1 MLEVVV
7 MNVILI
13 SFDRCNISRFFVN
26 RNKEYVN
33 VVKVKLIEG
42 NIYMY
47 RRWNLSLLVFILIFL
62 VSFRLKFVCIFL

>member
-26 RNKEYVN
+26 RNKEYVD

-42 NIYMY
+42 NIYMN
-47 RRWNLSLLVFILIFL
+47 RR
-62 VSFRLKFVCIFL
+62 

>member
-33 VVKVKLIEG
+33 VKVKLIEG

-47 RRWNLSLLVFILIFL
+47 RR
-62 VSFRLKFVCIFL
+62 

>member
-13 SFDRCNISRFFVN
+13 SFDRCNIRRFFVN
-26 RNKEYVN
+26 RNKEYVD
-33 VVKVKLIEG
+33 VVKVKLIED
-42 NIYMY
+42 NIYMN
-47 RRWNLSLLVFILIFL
+47 RRWNLLLLVFILIFL